1 MLILKNISKKL
12 EDFNLKNI
20 SFKVNK
26 GDYFVILGMSG
37 AGKTVLFEIIAG
49 LITRDTGEIF
59 LDGKNITKEKIQNR
73 SVGLVFQDYAVF
85 PHMSVKDNIAY
96 PLKSKKVKSSLIKT
110 RVQKLAQD
118 MSISHL
124 LDRRPGTLSGG
135 ELQRVALARTLALN
149 PKVLLLDE
157 PLSSVDVKLKNELRS
172 LLRKLNKKGQT
183 IVHITHDY
191 EEAISLAN
199 KIAVMQN
206 GTIVQCG
213 KTKDVFENPAS
224 EFVANLTG
232 IKNFYK
238 AKIKIDKENNRKIAV
253 INKSLFFNL
262 LTDYKNVSGNVLIKK
277 NEIIISNDKITTSA
291 CNNFKGT
298 ILEIVRAHLGVEI
311 IVDIGV
317 KLSILIT
324 DSSLHNLTLFEGKEI
339 WVSFKAS
346 SVKFLPN

>member
-1 MLILKNISKKL
+1 MLELKNISKKL
-12 EDFNLKNI
+12 KNFSLNNL
-20 SFKVNK
+20 SFKVDN
-26 GDYFVILGMSG
+26 GDYFVVLGMSG

-49 LITRDTGEIF
+49 LMNADAGEIF
-59 LDGKNITKEKIQNR
+59 LDKKNITNEKIQNR
-73 SVGLVFQDYAVF
+73 SVGLVFQDYAIF
-85 PHMSVKDNIAY
+85 PHMSVKENIAY
-96 PLKSKKVKSSLIKT
+96 PLKSKKNNSSFIKE
-110 RVQKLAQD
+110 RVLELAKD

-124 LDRRPGTLSGG
+124 LDRRPATLSGG
-135 ELQRVALARTLALN
+135 ELQRLALARTLALN

-157 PLSSVDVKLKNELRS
+157 PLSSVDVKLKNELRT

-199 KIAVMQN
+199 KIAVMHDGSIAQY
-206 GTIVQCG
+206 GD
-213 KTKDVFENPAS
+213 TKSVFENPAS

-238 AKIKIDKENNRKIAV
+238 TKIEIDKENNRKIAV
-253 INKSLFFNL
+253 INKNLSFNL
-262 LTDYKNVSGNVLIKK
+262 MTDYKNATGNVLIKR
-277 NEIIISNDKITTSA
+277 NEIIVSNDNIFSSA
-291 CNNFKGT
+291 CNNFKGV

-317 KLSILIT
+317 KVSILIT
-324 DSSLHNLTLFEGKEI
+324 DSSLQNLNLFEGKEI